1 MLAGQEAS
9 SHIIRPFETMQEFHD
24 CVELQEQTWGR
35 GFSERVPTAILKVS
49 QILGGV
55 AAGAYSEDGDLEGFV
70 FGMTGIKDGEPVH
83 WSDMLA
89 VTEHARDSGLGT
101 QLKVYQREQVL
112 ALSVEKMLWTFDPLQ
127 SRNAHLNFAKLGIV
141 VREYVENMYGE
152 TDSPL
157 HRGVGTDRLI
167 ALWELNS
174 IRASGRLA
182 GSKPPVQPPEGA
194 SQVLSETG
202 RHSLP
207 EPGVPD
213 LGSKEK
219 EVLVAIPS
227 DIVQVMDLDIS
238 LARRWREATREV
250 LVHYM
255 SKGYEVHEI
264 FWGERTS
271 DYLLVQPDM
280 S

>member
-1 MLAGQEAS
+1 MVAGQKAG
-9 SHIIRPFETMQEFHD
+9 SHIIRPFETMQEFHG

-70 FGMTGIKDGEPVH
+70 FGMTGIRDDQLVH

-89 VTEHARDSGLGT
+89 VTEHARDAGLGT
-101 QLKVYQREQVL
+101 QLKAYQREQVL
-112 ALSVEKMLWTFDPLQ
+112 ARGVEKMLWTFDPLQ
-127 SRNAHLNFAKLGIV
+127 SRNAHLNFVKLGIV
-141 VREYVENMYGE
+141 VREYMENMYGE

-157 HRGVGTDRLI
+157 HRGVGTDRFI
-167 ALWELNS
+167 AVWELTS
-174 IRASGRLA
+174 TRASRRLA
-182 GSKPPVQPPEGA
+182 GSKPPGQPSKHA
-194 SQVLSETG
+194 VQVLSETG

-213 LGSKEK
+213 LRSEEK

-227 DIVQVMDLDIS
+227 DIVQVMDIDS
-238 LARRWREATREV
+238 RLAHRWREATRETF
-250 LVHYM
+250 VHYM
-255 SKGYEVHEI
+255 NKGYEVHEI
-264 FWGERTS
+264 FWGERSS
-271 DYLLVQPDM
+271 DYLLVQPEM
-280 S
+280 P

>member
-1 MLAGQEAS
+1 MLAGQEAG

-70 FGMTGIKDGEPVH
+70 FGMTGIRDGELVH

-89 VTEHARDSGLGT
+89 VTEHARDAGLGT
-101 QLKVYQREQVL
+101 RLKVYQREQVL
-112 ALSVEKMLWTFDPLQ
+112 ALGIEKMLWTFDPLQ
-127 SRNAHLNFAKLGIV
+127 SRNAHLNFTKLGIV

-174 IRASGRLA
+174 IRASRRLA
-182 GSKPPVQPPEGA
+182 GSKPSAQPPESA

-202 RHSLP
+202 CHSLP

-213 LGSKEK
+213 LGSEEK
-219 EVLVAIPS
+219 EILVAIPS
-227 DIVQVMDLDIS
+227 DIAQVMDVDVS
-238 LARRWREATREV
+238 LACRWREATRQI
-250 LVHYM
+250 LLHYM
-255 SKGYEVHEI
+255 SRGYEVHEI

-271 DYLLVQPDM
+271 DYLLVQTEM

>member
-1 MLAGQEAS
+1 MVAGQKAG
-9 SHIIRPFETMQEFHD
+9 SHIIRPFETMQEFHS
-24 CVELQEQTWGR
+24 CVELQEQTWGL

-70 FGMTGIKDGEPVH
+70 FGMTGIRDGQLVH

-89 VTEHARDSGLGT
+89 VIEHARDAGLGT
-101 QLKVYQREQVL
+101 KLKAYQREQVL
-112 ALSVEKMLWTFDPLQ
+112 ARGVEKMLWTFDPLQ
-127 SRNAHLNFAKLGIV
+127 SRNAYLNFAKLGIV
-141 VREYVENMYGE
+141 VQEYVENMYGE

-157 HRGVGTDRLI
+157 HQGVGTDRFV
-167 ALWELNS
+167 ALWELTS
-174 IRASGRLA
+174 LRASRRLA
-182 GSKPPVQPPEGA
+182 GSKPPAQPSEHA
-194 SQVLSETG
+194 IQVLPEAG
-202 RHSLP
+202 RYSLP

-213 LGSKEK
+213 LESEER

-227 DIVQVMDLDIS
+227 DIVQVMNLDIG
-238 LARRWREATREV
+238 LAGRWREATRET

-255 SKGYEVHEI
+255 SKGYEVQEI

-271 DYLLVQPDM
+271 DYLLVQPGM
-280 S
+280 P